1 MSVILFK
8 EHHPLFASAR
18 GTASVASPFN
28 FVLSHYCIDNSRE
41 VQHINRLIRN
51 SDVAQQFSDKSSLH
65 SLLTTHLNLILYLF
79 VVRIHVRIH
88 LAFFEIFIYFFSVNV

>member
-51 SDVAQQFSDKSSLH
+51 SDVAQQFSDKSSFH

-79 VVRIHVRIH
+79 LVRIH
-88 LAFFEIFIYFFSVNV
+88 LAFFEIFIYFFFC